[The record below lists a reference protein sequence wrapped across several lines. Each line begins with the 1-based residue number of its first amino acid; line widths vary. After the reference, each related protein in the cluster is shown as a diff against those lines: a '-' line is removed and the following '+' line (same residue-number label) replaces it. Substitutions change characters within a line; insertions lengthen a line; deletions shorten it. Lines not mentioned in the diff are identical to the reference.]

1 MPMPWNGG
9 TLSTGSGLVFQG
21 NGTGDFAAYDAT
33 SGKKLWSMPMGSGI
47 VAPPITYSIAGT
59 QYVSIAV
66 GWGGILPLNMGEA
79 LQASVRPKVN
89 RVVTFRLGGKAA
101 LPIPADA
108 PATPLAPPPSTAS
121 AATITKGH
129 ELYHVRCWMCHG
141 DSAVNHGGVPD
152 LRRSMAIADPATFRA
167 FVLEGAAE
175 PLGMPNFSKDLKAD
189 EVEAIR
195 AYVIKRANDLKA
207 DPTMP

>member
-1 MPMPWNGG
+1 LPWNGG
-9 TLSTGSGLVFQG
+9 TLSTTSGLVFQG

-33 SGKKLWSMPMGSGI
+33 NGKKLWSMPMGSGI
-47 VAPPITYSIAGT
+47 VAPPITYSIAGV
-59 QYVSIAV
+59 QYVSVAV

-79 LQASVRPKVN
+79 LKASVKPKVN
-89 RVVTFRLGGKAA
+89 RVVTFRLGGTAK
-101 LPIPADA
+101 LPMPAEEPDA
-108 PATPLAPPPSTAS
+108 PLAPPPSTAS
-121 AATITKGH
+121 AATVALGRT
-129 ELYHVRCWMCHG
+129 LYHVRCWMCHG

-152 LRRSMAIADPATFRA
+152 LRRSMAIADGDTFKA

-175 PLGMPNFSKDLKAD
+175 PLGMPNFSKDLKPD

-195 AYVIKRANDLKA
+195 AYVIKRANDLKT